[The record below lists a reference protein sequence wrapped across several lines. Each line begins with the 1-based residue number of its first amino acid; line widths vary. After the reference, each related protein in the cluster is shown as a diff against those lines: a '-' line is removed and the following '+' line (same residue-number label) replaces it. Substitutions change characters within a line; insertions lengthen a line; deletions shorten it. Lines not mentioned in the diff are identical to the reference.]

1 MYYYYKINGISYWK
15 KNSNNYHMVFF
26 EDNYIA
32 VWCSRGTA
40 AEPEQS
46 DEQVQF

>member
-1 MYYYYKINGISYWK
+1 ML
-15 KNSNNYHMVFF
+15 FF

-32 VWCSRGTA
+32 VWCRRGTA

-46 DEQVQF
+46 DDQVQF